1 MRSTPRPLTERQ
13 AWIALAATPG
23 VGDRTFQR
31 LLEVHGNAREALA
44 WVRDLPPAHADRQL
58 AGTLELRLQRGLGAA
73 IRASAA
79 DPCRSQRSM
88 QALGGWVLTPLDAGY
103 PARLHDIEE
112 PPGVL
117 YGLGDAASL
126 TQRPM
131 VAVVGTRRP
140 SVAGRDLAARISRRL
155 VETGLV
161 VVSGLALGIDGSA
174 HQAAIDGD
182 GTTVAVVGGGLDAPG
197 PASHRRL
204 ARTIL
209 VQGAIISELAPCV
222 RPSKGTFPRRNR
234 IVSGLA
240 HATIVVEAPA
250 RSGALITA
258 RHALE
263 QGRRLLVA
271 TGRPLDPRVAG
282 NLALLRESPAMPLIG
297 LDEMVADLDLD
308 LRSIATSSSGSGRA
322 DAPSAPVMPRAAA
335 ALQLLEPTQRAVA
348 QTLSTGPHSV
358 DGLCRATSLEPGAV
372 VAALTMLQLRGW
384 ARVLGA
390 THLPAGPLLLDSVG
404 SP

>member
-1 MRSTPRPLTERQ
+1 MRSTQRSLAERQ

-31 LLEVHGNAREALA
+31 LLEVHGNARKALA
-44 WVRDLPPAHADRQL
+44 WVVELPTAHADRHL
-58 AGTLELRLQRGLGAA
+58 AGTLELRLQRGLSAA

-79 DPCRSQRSM
+79 DPGRSERSM
-88 QALGGWVLTPLDAGY
+88 RALGGWVLTPLDAGY

-112 PPGVL
+112 PPVVL
-117 YGLGDAASL
+117 YGLGDATSL
-126 TQRPM
+126 TQGPM

-182 GTTVAVVGGGLDAPG
+182 GTTVAVVGGSLDAPG
-197 PASHRRL
+197 PRSHRRL
-204 ARTIL
+204 ARSIL
-209 VQGAIISELAPCV
+209 VQGAIISELAPGV
-222 RPSKGTFPRRNR
+222 RPSRGTFPRRNR

-271 TGRPLDPRVAG
+271 TGRPLDSRVAG

-297 LDEMVADLDLD
+297 LDEMVADLDLASVAHASAGCGLAD
-308 LRSIATSSSGSGRA
+308 VSSTPAT
-322 DAPSAPVMPRAAA
+322 PRAAA

-348 QTLSTGPHSV
+348 QALSTGPHSV

-390 THLPAGPLLLDSVG
+390 THLPAGPLLLDSV
-404 SP
+404 SSS